1 MEGRDRRGRRV
12 GGKMGLTE
20 MGINRFHIRIA
31 ENGGNSGGGRKLEV
45 VDSDRAMWCGGWV
58 GG

>member
-1 MEGRDRRGRRV
+1 
-12 GGKMGLTE
+12 MGLTE